1 MIFFFFFA
9 FFSQIANQL
18 STSASTSNTPSTS
31 QAEMIPVSQSS
42 VNGKEDNEPR
52 KRTETSPG
60 KSDEDKS
67 KEELLG
73 MCT

>member
-1 MIFFFFFA
+1 
-9 FFSQIANQL
+9 
-18 STSASTSNTPSTS
+18 
-31 QAEMIPVSQSS
+31 MIPVSQSS